1 MARGFNSNGFG
12 APLTALCDV
21 CGHRRCD
28 KRYSHVKCAKIRQQ
42 RTNSQLTKK
51 ASA

>member
-1 MARGFNSNGFG
+1 MARGFNSSGFG
-12 APLTALCDV
+12 RPQTALCDI

-42 RTNSQLTKK
+42 RPLTSKV
-51 ASA
+51 ASK